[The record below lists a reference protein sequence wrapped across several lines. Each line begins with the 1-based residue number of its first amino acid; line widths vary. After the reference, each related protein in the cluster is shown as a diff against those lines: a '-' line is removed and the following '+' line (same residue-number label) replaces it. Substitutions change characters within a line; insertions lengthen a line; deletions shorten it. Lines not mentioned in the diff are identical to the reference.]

1 MDFTLKII
9 DFNGEC
15 AVVFPDEMLKKLN
28 VKEGDQIEVVESST
42 GLEIKPLNIE
52 K

>member
-1 MDFTLKII
+1 MYFTLKII
-9 DFNGEC
+9 DFNGES

-28 VKEGDQIEVVESST
+28 VKEGDQIEVIEHSA
-42 GLEIKPLNIE
+42 GLEIRSLSTE